1 MLGSILKPVEKE
13 LNSVYIV
20 IEKQLMIR
28 GGHVGAFAHLEFSCM
43 DKTIRPALVILS
55 ARIYGRNPE
64 KIVPLACVFQ
74 FIFMASKVHEGITEE
89 DSDYIRGDSDPR
101 DGSQFPVLVGDYL
114 YGKFFSFLCKAGI
127 VELLNPIAEIIC
139 QIHEGGILKKR
150 VCGQSPTSL
159 AFREVVRKE
168 TAGLFAGC
176 CAFGARLAGAP
187 EKDQELMRRFGQN
200 LGMAYGLL
208 QEGVSLEYVTVFLK
222 EALANLSQVPDR
234 SEKNILEQVVRN
246 LSRNGLKSRRMVI

>member
-1 MLGSILKPVEKE
+1 MLRSILKPVEKE
-13 LNSVYIV
+13 LNSVHGI
-20 IEKQLMIR
+20 IEEQLVIR
-28 GGHVGAFAHLEFSCM
+28 GGHVGAFAHLEFSYM
-43 DKTIRPALVILS
+43 NKTIRPALVILP
-55 ARIYGRNPE
+55 ARIYGRNLE
-64 KIVPLACVFQ
+64 KVVPLACVFQ
-74 FIFMASKVHEGITEE
+74 FIFMASKIHEGISER

-114 YGKFFSFLCKAGI
+114 YGKFFSFLCSAGI
-127 VELLNPIAEIIC
+127 IELLNPVAKIIC
-139 QIHEGGILKKR
+139 QIHEGVILKKKII
-150 VCGQSPTSL
+150 GQSPTSL

-208 QEGVSLEYVTVFLK
+208 QEGASLEYVTVYLK
-222 EALANLSQVPDR
+222 EALVNLSQIPDK
-234 SEKNILEQVVRN
+234 SDKNILEQLVRN